1 MKNEHRFENAFDA
14 IANTP
19 QEAMNLK
26 LRSRLMDVLIDRIKD
41 EKWTQPRISDLCRGK
56 ISLFSL
62 DALVNMLAVVGD
74 FEIVIKRAA

>member
-1 MKNEHRFENAFDA
+1 
-14 IANTP
+14 
-19 QEAMNLK
+19 
-26 LRSRLMDVLIDRIKD
+26 MDVLIDRIKD
-41 EKWTQPRISDLCRGK
+41 EKWTQSEAAERFGVTQPRISDLCRGK